1 MSVGSGEILF
11 PGLIDLQING
21 AYGHDFTSDPFSIW
35 QVGALLPEQGVTGFL
50 PTIITSVPERIKEAL
65 EAIHDRPAGYV
76 GAEPLGL
83 HLEGPFLSTRRA
95 GVHDPD
101 LMQLPSP
108 DLIEGWSPRVVMV
121 TLAPELPGAE
131 AMVKELVA
139 RGVVVAAGHSAA
151 TYEEAF
157 AGFAWGI
164 EAVTHLFNAMEPFSH
179 REPGLVGAAFDSK
192 VIAGII
198 CDGVHVHP
206 ATVRAAWGLL
216 GPDRLALVTDAIA
229 ATGLDD
235 GTYQLGSSG
244 VQVSG
249 GVVTDAAGRLA
260 GSTLTLD
267 QAVRNLIAFTG
278 CSPHEAAA
286 AASSVPATL
295 LKLTERS
302 DRVRFDDDMRPVATS
317 IANKVVWER

>member
-1 MSVGSGEILF
+1 MIF

-35 QVGALLPEQGVTGFL
+35 HVGARLPEQGVTGFL
-50 PTIITSVPERIKEAL
+50 PTIITSAPTRIKEAL

-83 HLEGPFLSTRRA
+83 HLEGPFLSARRP

-101 LMQLPSP
+101 LLQSPSR
-108 DLIEGWSPRVVMV
+108 DLIEGWSSGVSMV

-131 AMVKELVA
+131 SLAKELIA
-139 RGVVVAAGHSAA
+139 KGIVVSAGHTAA
-151 TYEEAF
+151 NYDDAL
-157 AGFAWGI
+157 AGFKWGI

-179 REPGLVGAAFDSK
+179 REPGLVGAAFDAK
-192 VIAGII
+192 VVAGII
-198 CDGVHVHP
+198 CDGVHIHP
-206 ATVRAAWGLL
+206 ATVRTAWRML

-235 GTYQLGSSG
+235 GTYQLGSKE

-249 GVVTDAAGRLA
+249 GVVTDSAGRLA

-267 QAVRNLIAFTG
+267 QAARNLLSFTG
-278 CSPHEAAA
+278 CSPAEAVA
-286 AASSVPATL
+286 AASSVPARL
-295 LKLTERS
+295 LKMTDRS
-302 DRVRFDDDMRPVATS
+302 DWVRFDQDLNPLATA
-317 IANKVVWER
+317 IADKVVWER